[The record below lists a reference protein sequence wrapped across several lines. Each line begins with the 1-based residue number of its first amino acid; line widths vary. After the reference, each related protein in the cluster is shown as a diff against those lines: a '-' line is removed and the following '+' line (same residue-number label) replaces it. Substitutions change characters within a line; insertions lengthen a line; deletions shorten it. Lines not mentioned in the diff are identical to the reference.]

1 MGHGL
6 DSLESFCGFLL
17 GQNRMIISPLQGVAN
32 PGGGGPLPSF
42 LGRGRVSG
50 LLSRAS
56 FNRKFGKYQSR
67 LVVRVFCTANVELS
81 RLVNLSSISISFST
95 SLLGI
100 AKGEGGRHLVPFNR
114 RLGRR
119 VHGCISMQGKR
130 VRGISSTFFMGRGNR
145 QLCGGLICGLIG
157 QGLSGIIALGGEDPR
172 ILERAFTAAVLGG
185 RTRLKTIGRLLKRDD
200 LTAARVCA
208 RAAFRRLGGICGRTR
223 PQTWGEE
230 WM

>member
-6 DSLESFCGFLL
+6 DSLQSFCGCLL
-17 GQNRMIISPLQGVAN
+17 ERKRIDISPLHGVAK

-42 LGRGRVSG
+42 LGRDRVGG
-50 LLSRAS
+50 LLSSAS
-56 FNRKFGKYQSR
+56 FNRKFGNYQSH
-67 LVVRVFCTANVELS
+67 LVVRVFCTANVHLS
-81 RLVNLSSISISFST
+81 RLVNLSSGSISFST
-95 SLLGI
+95 SLLGM
-100 AKGEGGRHLVPFNR
+100 AKGEGGRHLVPFNS
-114 RLGRR
+114 RLGRAVLR
-119 VHGCISMQGKR
+119 CISVEGR
-130 VRGISSTFFMGRGNR
+130 VVSKESSTFFMERGNR

-157 QGLSGIIALGGEDPR
+157 QGLSGIMALGGHDPR

-185 RTRLKTIGRLLKRDD
+185 STRLNTIGRLLNRDD